1 MKIYFEGVY
10 TDVENMT
17 ETQKNEL
24 RRLQP
29 QKYIAIFGDEKP
41 EPILNS
47 VKKVSTVVKKATK
60 TKNKRK

>member
-10 TDVENMT
+10 IDVENMT
-17 ETQKNEL
+17 EKQKNEL

-29 QKYIAIFGDEKP
+29 QKYITIFGDEKP
-41 EPILNS
+41 EPVLIS

>member
-10 TDVENMT
+10 TVVEKMT
-17 ETQKNEL
+17 EKQKNEL

-29 QKYIAIFGDEKP
+29 QKYITIFGDEKP
-41 EPILNS
+41 GPILVS
-47 VKKVSTVVKKATK
+47 VKKVSTVVKKAAK

>member
-29 QKYIAIFGDEKP
+29 QKYITIFGEMKP
-41 EPILNS
+41 EPVLVS

-60 TKNKRK
+60 TKSKRK

>member
-10 TDVENMT
+10 TSVENMT
-17 ETQKNEL
+17 EKQKNEL

-29 QKYIAIFGDEKP
+29 QKYITIFGDEKP
-41 EPILNS
+41 EPILVS
-47 VKKVSTVVKKATK
+47 VKKVSTVVKKAAK

>member
-10 TDVENMT
+10 VAVEKLT
-17 ETQKNEL
+17 EQQKNEL

-29 QKYIAIFGDEKP
+29 QKYITIFGDEKP
-41 EPILNS
+41 EPVLLS
-47 VKKVSTVVKKATK
+47 VKKVSTVVKKAAK

>member
-29 QKYIAIFGDEKP
+29 QKYITIFGDEKP
-41 EPILNS
+41 EPVLVS

-60 TKNKRK
+60 TKSKRK

>member
-17 ETQKNEL
+17 EKQKNEL

-29 QKYIAIFGDEKP
+29 QKYIAIFGNEKP
-41 EPILNS
+41 EPILIS